1 MAAEESGFPVNVLQK
16 AQMNVAGLRLLRN
29 LISTCLDS
37 DERAKEET
45 AEQLPLPVM
54 KNNDQRKEW
63 LRNYKAWGLWYTDEH
78 IGARY
83 YKYDFA
89 NGARLIAEEYDR
101 DTVHSQWVS
110 DNTESYYMHLIGG
123 PEPERKSGIPKWTQH
138 GRYNKFP
145 NSESELVEFLKEVQ
159 RESK

>member
-45 AEQLPLPVM
+45 SEKLPLPVM

-63 LRNYKAWGLWYTDEH
+63 LRNYKDWGLWYTDEH

-83 YKYDFA
+83 YKYDLQMVQDLLQK
-89 NGARLIAEEYDR
+89 N
-101 DTVHSQWVS
+101 
-110 DNTESYYMHLIGG
+110 MIGTLFTA
-123 PEPERKSGIPKWTQH
+123 SGYQIIQNHITCI
-138 GRYNKFP
+138 
-145 NSESELVEFLKEVQ
+145 
-159 RESK
+159 